1 MTSLLLAAL
10 ATLPCVYWTQG
21 IESRPALEAAG
32 IKRICVAP
40 EHVETWRAAGFS
52 AEPITQ
58 AELTSRTALP
68 VPGVAA
74 RAGLASPTR
83 SPWVVASGWRVARQP
98 TDKFVYDVPQGK
110 ASLSVAEAFAYGA
123 DAVLK
128 IDPADVGPLGAMLTF
143 LEGVPPSD
151 LPALADFA
159 VVDDG
164 SVLTGEVM
172 NLLSRR
178 NLLFQVVQA
187 PSSRFR
193 INIAIGSA
201 AYPREEAA
209 DQSAFAQR
217 IRRELTDEQRTV
229 RVYGSEVV
237 VCRLTGNDSRIR
249 LQLLNYGGREIE
261 GLRIRLRGRYGPGG
275 ALVAGAGRLPLE
287 DVVVADGATEFSI
300 PRLGAYAVIDLPA
313 AR

>member
-1 MTSLLLAAL
+1 MTAVLLAVL

-32 IKRICVAP
+32 IKRICVSP

-68 VPGVAA
+68 VPGVTA

-83 SPWVVASGWRVARQP
+83 SPWVVASGWR
-98 TDKFVYDVPQGK
+98 FVKEPKGSFSYDVPPGK
-110 ASLSVAEAFAYGA
+110 AALAAAEAFAYGA
-123 DAVLK
+123 GALLK
-128 IDPADVGPLGAMLTF
+128 IDPADVGPLGAMLKF
-143 LEGVPPSD
+143 LEGVPSTD

-164 SVLTGEVM
+164 SALTGEVM

-201 AYPREEAA
+201 AYPREEAG
-209 DQSAFAQR
+209 DPSAFAQR
-217 IRRELTDEQRTV
+217 IRRELTDEQRTL

-237 VCRLTGNDSRIR
+237 ICRLTGNDRQIR
-249 LQLLNYGGREIE
+249 LHLLNYGGREIE
-261 GLRIRLRGRYGPGG
+261 GLRIRIRGDYRRGD

-287 DVVVADGATEFSI
+287 DFAVADGATEFSV
-300 PRLGAYAVIDLPA
+300 PRIGAYAVIDLTTA
-313 AR
+313 K